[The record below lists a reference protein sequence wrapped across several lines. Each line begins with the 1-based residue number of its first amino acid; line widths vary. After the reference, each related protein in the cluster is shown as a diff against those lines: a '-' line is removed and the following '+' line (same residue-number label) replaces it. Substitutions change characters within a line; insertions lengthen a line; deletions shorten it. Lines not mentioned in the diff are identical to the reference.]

1 MAKQAAVLSLL
12 LIFSIVL
19 STRTIK
25 VVVGGLGGIGAG
37 EGGQSTSRR
46 NIPPS
51 NDWVTPRET
60 EQRRA
65 LQSNPPIAL
74 LAALTI
80 LVMLLAT
87 VLLYKRKRPLT

>member
-1 MAKQAAVLSLL
+1 MAKQAAVLPFL
-12 LIFSIVL
+12 LILSIAL
-19 STRTIK
+19 STCTIK

-37 EGGQSTSRR
+37 EGGQSRSRR

-65 LQSNPPIAL
+65 LQSNPP
-74 LAALTI
+74 
-80 LVMLLAT
+80 VVLLAT
-87 VLLYKRKRPLT
+87 LAILVILLATALLYKKKRPLA